1 VGTPLGSPDGRE
13 MAFADGPA
21 SEGISMKPSF
31 RVLIIDDENIVCER
45 LSMEMER
52 AGFEVEAYTESS
64 QALQRMASQHFDV
77 VITDIKMQG
86 PNGIEVMNFVRENHP
101 STRVIVITGFATV
114 ETAREALKGGAV
126 DFIPKPFK
134 MSQLRDLVMRLAAEK
149 ASRTAGNGEL

>member
-1 VGTPLGSPDGRE
+1 
-13 MAFADGPA
+13 
-21 SEGISMKPSF
+21 MKPSF

-64 QALQRMASQHFDV
+64 QALQRMASQPFDV

-134 MSQLRDLVMRLAAEK
+134 MSQLRDLVVRLAAEK
-149 ASRTAGNGEL
+149 ASRTVGNGES

>member
-1 VGTPLGSPDGRE
+1 
-13 MAFADGPA
+13 
-21 SEGISMKPSF
+21 MKPSF

-134 MSQLRDLVMRLAAEK
+134 MSQLRELVMRLAAEK
-149 ASRTAGNGEL
+149 AGRTPAEGES